1 MIIAIINVL
10 NTILALLTFLTVVF
24 ITLVFL
30 PVPALI
36 FRGKNSTL
44 VEKVLSVA
52 ILLYFITLTVIVN
65 KWFVYSLGAFTNLI

>member
-24 ITLVFL
+24 IILVFL
-30 PVPALI
+30 PVLTLT
-36 FRGKNSTL
+36 FRDKNSTW

-52 ILLYFITLTVIVN
+52 ILLYFITITVIVN

>member
-36 FRGKNSTL
+36 FRGKNSTW

-52 ILLYFITLTVIVN
+52 ILLYFITITVIVN
-65 KWFVYSLGAFTNLI
+65 KWFVYSLEAFTNLI

>member
-10 NTILALLTFLTVVF
+10 NTILALITFLAVVF

-30 PVPALI
+30 PVPTLI
-36 FRGKNSTL
+36 LRDKNSTW
-44 VEKVLSVA
+44 VEKVLVVA
-52 ILLYFITLTVIVN
+52 ILLYFITITVIVN

>member
-10 NTILALLTFLTVVF
+10 NTILGLLTFLTVVF
-24 ITLVFL
+24 IILVFL
-30 PVPALI
+30 PVLTLT
-36 FRGKNSTL
+36 FRDKNSTW

-52 ILLYFITLTVIVN
+52 ILLYFIAITVIVN

>member
-36 FRGKNSTL
+36 FRGKNSTW
-44 VEKVLSVA
+44 VEKVLSVV

>member
-30 PVPALI
+30 PVPTLI
-36 FRGKNSTL
+36 FRDKNSTW

-52 ILLYFITLTVIVN
+52 ILLYFITITVIVN

>member
-36 FRGKNSTL
+36 FRGKNSTW

-52 ILLYFITLTVIVN
+52 ILLYFIAITVIVN

>member
-30 PVPALI
+30 PVPVLI
-36 FRGKNSTL
+36 FRGKNSTW

-52 ILLYFITLTVIVN
+52 LLLYFITITVIAN